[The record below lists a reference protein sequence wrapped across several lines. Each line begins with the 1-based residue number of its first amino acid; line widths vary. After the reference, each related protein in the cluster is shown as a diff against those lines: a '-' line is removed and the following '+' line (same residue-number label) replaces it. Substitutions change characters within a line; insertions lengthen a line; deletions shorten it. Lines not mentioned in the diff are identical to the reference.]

1 LKKEKNMFRQINLKL
16 RTRFFM
22 FVLLS
27 ALIMSAVLAYALDM
41 QEGNWETTVEMKMEG
56 PFPMPP
62 MSFNDTKC
70 LTKKDMV
77 PRTAQ
82 KDQKCETIEQK
93 VSGNKA
99 TWMIRC
105 TDKDGVTDG
114 HGEVIYKG
122 NSYTG
127 TMQMKMT
134 PKDRRDE
141 PMNIKYK
148 LTGRR
153 IGGCK

>member
-1 LKKEKNMFRQINLKL
+1 MFRQINFKL
-16 RTRFFM
+16 RVAVFM
-22 FVLLS
+22 VALFSVVIIPSVL
-27 ALIMSAVLAYALDM
+27 VYAMDM

-62 MSFNDTKC
+62 MSFKDTKC

-77 PRTAQ
+77 PNTAQ
-82 KDQKCETIEQK
+82 KDQKCEIIEQK
-93 VSGNKA
+93 ISGNKA
-99 TWMIRC
+99 TWRIRC
-105 TDKDGVTDG
+105 ADKDGVTDG

-153 IGGCK
+153 IGNCK